1 MKHQAWNYLNR
12 TWIVRTL
19 KRYGIM
25 NRTIEEMYSESKLKR
40 ILEEYNKIQ
49 LGRPKANRKAR
60 DLIVKEVRTLADL
73 GIVNLKARPK
83 PIMKVVKDV

>member
-1 MKHQAWNYLNR
+1 MKNQVWNYLNR
-12 TWIVRTL
+12 TWIVRIL

-25 NRTIEEMYSESKLKR
+25 SRSP
-40 ILEEYNKIQ
+40 EEYDSEAKLRRIVKEYNLIQ
-49 LGRPKANRKAR
+49 KGTSKMNRKAR
-60 DLIVKEVRTLADL
+60 DIILKEVENLSKL